1 MKGEHEKGGKV
12 GEDQWSQR
20 SEPQKTKGV
29 SYNQKWPEGLFSQ
42 LISALPVGVYVV
54 QDGRFQIVSSR
65 FQAITGYS
73 DKELLGM
80 PCLQIVHP
88 QDRAAVRDRAVS
100 MLKSGQCIPYE
111 FRILTKQGKIRWIME
126 SVVSIDLKG
135 RKATLG
141 NFMDI
146 TERKRAQEALEQ
158 REALLNAVLSSSP
171 LGVALVEVG
180 IIQWTNEAMV
190 ELLRCNRPIDLVGK
204 NVQDFFVS
212 GEDYRRIEEEIY
224 AGFRK
229 GRRSELDLRLK
240 RFDGTVFDAHLKVA
254 PFEIKEKGEM
264 FVATISDV
272 SWRKEAERTLAKE
285 KERLA
290 VTLSSIGDGVIST
303 DRNGAIGLVNKT
315 AEELTGWEEGKAVGK
330 SLDEVFYVINEGTGE
345 PYGNLVKKVLQGRA
359 IVNLP
364 AGTLLISKDKQ
375 RRPIEGSLSPIYVNQ
390 SEILGSVIVF
400 RDLSERRRLEEELMR
415 MQKLEAIGV
424 MAGGIAHD
432 FNNLLMGIVGYI
444 TLARMN
450 IEQRDET
457 LRCLEEAKK
466 ACMRAK
472 ELAQKLVVFS
482 KGGEP
487 VRETVSMAKLLKDS
501 ISLCTSGS
509 NVKAEFSLP
518 EDLWQVHVDEGQ
530 IAQVIHNIVQNAL
543 ESMGEGGAIFVKG
556 ENVQIPPGE
565 SIPIDPGPYVKI
577 TIQDHGPG
585 IPSEHMAK
593 IFDPFYT
600 TKEMGRGLGLSICHS
615 IVKKHGGH
623 IQVHSR
629 PGCGTE
635 VSLYL
640 PALEAG
646 ETRPADESFTPSS
659 FGIRVLL
666 MDDEEV
672 VRETTRQILT
682 HFGCDVDCAAE
693 GGEAIDLYKK
703 AKQWGRPYDVVI
715 LDLTVPGGMGGKE
728 TAVELLKVDPE
739 VKMIV
744 SSGYANDPVMSQF
757 RQYGF
762 KAAIA
767 KPYNMDELIEVM
779 RDLTSGDSV

>member
-1 MKGEHEKGGKV
+1 M
-12 GEDQWSQR
+12 
-20 SEPQKTKGV
+20 
-29 SYNQKWPEGLFSQ
+29 
-42 LISALPVGVYVV
+42 
-54 QDGRFQIVSSR
+54 
-65 FQAITGYS
+65 
-73 DKELLGM
+73 
-80 PCLQIVHP
+80 
-88 QDRAAVRDRAVS
+88 
-100 MLKSGQCIPYE
+100 
-111 FRILTKQGKIRWIME
+111 
-126 SVVSIDLKG
+126 
-135 RKATLG
+135 RKA
-141 NFMDI
+141 
-146 TERKRAQEALEQ
+146 K
-158 REALLNAVLSSSP
+158 
-171 LGVALVEVG
+171 
-180 IIQWTNEAMV
+180 TNETMV
-190 ELLRCNRPIDLVGK
+190 ELFRCNRPLDLVGK
-204 NVQDFFVS
+204 LVQEFFLS
-212 GEDYRRIEEEIY
+212 EEDYRRTEEIVS
-224 AGFRK
+224 AGLCK
-229 GRRSELDLRLK
+229 GRSYGADLKLK

-254 PFEIKEKGEM
+254 PFESKGRGEM

-272 SWRKEAERTLAKE
+272 SWRKEIERALTRE

-290 VTLSSIGDGVIST
+290 VTLTSIGDGVIST
-303 DRNGAIGLVNKT
+303 DRSGAIALVNKT
-315 AEELTGWEEGKAVGK
+315 AEELTGWEEGEAVGK
-330 SLDEVFYVINEGTGE
+330 FLDEVFYVINEETGE
-345 PYGNLVKKVLQGRA
+345 PYGNLVKKVLQERA
-359 IVNLP
+359 ILNLP

-375 RRPIEGSLSPIYVNQ
+375 RRPIEGSLSPIYLNQ
-390 SEILGSVIVF
+390 SEIVGSVIVF
-400 RDLSERRRLEEELMR
+400 RDLSERRTLEEEVMR

-450 IEQRDET
+450 LEHRDKI
-457 LRCLEEAKK
+457 LENLKK
-466 ACMRAK
+466 AENACMRAK
-472 ELAQKLVVFS
+472 ELAQKLIVFS

-487 VRETVSMAKLLKDS
+487 IRETVSMAKLLKDS
-501 ISLCTSGS
+501 ISLCMSGS

-518 EDLWQVHVDEGQ
+518 EGLWQVHVDEGQ

-565 SIPIDPGPYVKI
+565 SMPIDPGPYVKI

-585 IPSEHMAK
+585 IPSEHMAN

-600 TKEMGRGLGLSICHS
+600 TKEMGRGLGLSVCHS

-635 VSLYL
+635 VSVYL

-646 ETRPADESFTPSS
+646 ETRHVHESFSPSS
-659 FGIRVLL
+659 RGIRVLL
-666 MDDEEV
+666 MDDEEI
-672 VRETTRQILT
+672 VRETTRQMLV

-703 AKQWGRPYDVVI
+703 AKESGRPYDVVI

-728 TAVELLKVDPE
+728 TAVDLLKVDPE
-739 VKMIV
+739 AKMIV

-779 RDLTSGDSV
+779 RDLTSGDSR